1 MKFGRT
7 PRAVECKEVRAIG
20 GIRKKAFGGRGQ
32 ALHFSFMD
40 FSVSRH
46 LVIFGAGYVGAEVA
60 RRALARGWR
69 VTALTRNAE
78 KARALAETGATVI
91 IDDLATDGWHA
102 HASLRDGADYVLNCV
117 SSGGGGPEA
126 YRRSYVDGMKSVLA
140 WASRVPVGT
149 LVYTSSTS
157 VYPQDGGVRVTE
169 EDSVAETRTAGNAL
183 VEAEDLLL
191 GWPGASAS
199 DRGTATRRLVL
210 RLAGVYGPG
219 RHYLVDQLRA
229 ATGEVAG
236 RGDHRLNLIH
246 RDDIAEVIRAAF
258 ESAPTEVA
266 GGVFNVADDGAA
278 PKAEVVAF
286 LADKIG
292 VPLPRF
298 TEEPA
303 QGRRRITPDRVI
315 ANDKLKRE
323 LGWRPLYPSYRE
335 GYAAI
340 LGA

>member
-1 MKFGRT
+1 M
-7 PRAVECKEVRAIG
+7 RAS
-20 GIRKKAFGGRGQ
+20 RGC
-32 ALHFSFMD
+32 
-40 FSVSRH
+40 H
-46 LVIFGAGYVGAEVA
+46 LVIFGAGYVGGEVA
-60 RRALARGWR
+60 RQALARGWR
-69 VTALTRNAE
+69 VTALTRNPE
-78 KARALAETGATVI
+78 KARALADAGATVI
-91 IDDLATDGWHA
+91 IDDLAADNWHA
-102 HASLRDGADYVLNCV
+102 HPALRGGADYVLNCV

-126 YRRSYVDGMKSVLA
+126 YQRSYVEGMKSVLA

-169 EDSVAETRTAGNAL
+169 DDSVAETRAAGNAL

-191 GWPGASAS
+191 GWAGSEGG
-199 DRGTATRRLVL
+199 RTRRFVL
-210 RLAGVYGPG
+210 RLAGIYGPG
-219 RHYLVDQLRA
+219 RHYLVDQLR
-229 ATGEVAG
+229 TGSGEVAG

-246 RDDIAEVIRAAF
+246 RDDIAEVIRLAF

-278 PKAEVVAF
+278 PKAELVEF
-286 LADKIG
+286 LAGKLG

-298 TEEPA
+298 TDAPA
-303 QGRRRITPDRVI
+303 QGRRRVTPDRVI
-315 ANDKLKRE
+315 ANDKVKRE
-323 LGWRPLYPSYRE
+323 LGWRPRYPSYRD